1 MHLNL
6 KKIVAGALL
15 STTVIGSYTYGTEAI
30 AAPSAAQTVAQQ
42 GQAKW
47 NVYLRSEPST
57 SGKVVGKVNKGSKVE
72 ILGQAS
78 NGWYSVK
85 TGKGEQGFASNKYIV
100 KTGSTGNSGN
110 TGNTGNTGN
119 SGNTGSTTGQASATV
134 EKVIREGQKYLG
146 TPYEFGSNR
155 STTTTFDCS
164 DFVRHIYLK
173 AAGVKLP
180 GNSRTQG
187 AWIKEKGTDVNS
199 ISQLKR
205 GDLVFFM
212 SYKGSSAS
220 NYAGLDKSKQRITHV
235 AMYLGDNKL
244 FHTYSNKSGG
254 VHVGEFSSS
263 WKNRFL
269 FGGSVL

>member
-1 MHLNL
+1 MHLNW
-6 KKIVAGALL
+6 KKIMAGALL
-15 STTVIGSYTYGTEAI
+15 STTVIGSYTYGAEAF
-30 AAPSAAQTVAQQ
+30 AAPAAAEAVAQQ
-42 GQAKW
+42 GQAKG

-57 SGKVVGKVNKGSKVE
+57 SGKIVGKINKGTKVQV
-72 ILGQAS
+72 LGQAS

-100 KTGSTGNSGN
+100 KTGAAGSE
-110 TGNTGNTGN
+110 GNTGN
-119 SGNTGSTTGQASATV
+119 SGNSGSTTGQASATV
-134 EKVIREGQKYLG
+134 EKVIQEGMKYLG

-155 STTTTFDCS
+155 NTTTTFDCS

-187 AWIKEKGTDVNS
+187 AWIQDKGTDVKS